1 MRADCTEI
9 SFDRDK
15 KKMINSDCG
24 IRIDSNQHFIE
35 FNTGGSWEGEPGRI
49 HQSSAPLH
57 WEIWLAHHKFL
68 RWQRGLGAGRLRY
81 KSGNYKFS
89 NLS

>member
-1 MRADCTEI
+1 MLRADCTEI

-49 HQSSAPLH
+49 HQSSAA
-57 WEIWLAHHKFL
+57 LA
-68 RWQRGLGAGRLRY
+68 GVAEGVGGRQAQI
-81 KSGNYKFS
+81 
-89 NLS
+89 